1 VVAAAKTTSPTII
14 ATPLRI
20 NRHVFRSPTS
30 TREFRNLKNM
40 VSLQEVSLSS
50 VCSNLADDPGA
61 SLLRAAFARPSMIQ
75 IANWTPAG
83 IGSADFFR
91 PSPAD
96 AQDPAAIRA
105 LRQKTAV
112 A

>member
-1 VVAAAKTTSPTII
+1 
-14 ATPLRI
+14 
-20 NRHVFRSPTS
+20 
-30 TREFRNLKNM
+30 
-40 VSLQEVSLSS
+40 
-50 VCSNLADDPGA
+50 
-61 SLLRAAFARPSMIQ
+61 MIQ

-83 IGSADFFR
+83 IGSTDFFR